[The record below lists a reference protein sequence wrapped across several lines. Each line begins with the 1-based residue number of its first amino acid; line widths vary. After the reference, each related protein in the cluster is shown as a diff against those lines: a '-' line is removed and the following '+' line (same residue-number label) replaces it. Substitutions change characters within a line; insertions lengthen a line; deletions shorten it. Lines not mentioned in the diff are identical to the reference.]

1 MPTLISIPTGYHGN
15 STIVVT
21 PTVTLLFFH
30 KKELNQAEF
39 SHYRFI
45 FG

>member
-1 MPTLISIPTGYHGN
+1 MPTLIYIPTGYHGT

-30 KKELNQAEF
+30 KKNSIKQNLVT
-39 SHYRFI
+39 I
-45 FG
+45 